1 MKKRAF
7 HVSNYQV
14 SKGLFRQQK
23 EMYYGQIFDME
34 KERLAK
40 RDLSCSFM
48 LFKKSL
54 TFLVNLLFQLT
65 IPYFVAISLLL
76 DMLA

>member
-1 MKKRAF
+1 MDKF
-7 HVSNYQV
+7 
-14 SKGLFRQQK
+14 L
-23 EMYYGQIFDME
+23 E

-54 TFLVNLLFQLT
+54 TFFVNLLFQLT
-65 IPYFVAISLLL
+65 TPYFVAISLLL